1 MCLTS
6 WKFSWTHELF
16 EEVLSIPGQMN
27 VFSPNEMDNYDN
39 ITEIEFTEK
48 NFGDG
53 VIPCSLNNRELFFER
68 KTEKSFL
75 LRVKSESLM
84 SVSYC
89 ESESIIKM
97 KI

>member
-1 MCLTS
+1 
-6 WKFSWTHELF
+6 
-16 EEVLSIPGQMN
+16 
-27 VFSPNEMDNYDN
+27 MDNYDN

-53 VIPCSLNNRELFFER
+53 VIPCSLDNRELFFEG

-84 SVSYC
+84 SV
-89 ESESIIKM
+89 
-97 KI
+97 